1 MKDSQTSRIL
11 AQLRI
16 ASMTPLDAFRAIGTL
31 RLGARI
37 FELRREGHQI
47 KTDMV
52 TVGKGT
58 TGYKRVARYRLI
70 REAR

>member
-16 ASMTPLDAFRAIGTL
+16 ASMTPLDAFRAIGCM

-52 TVGKGT
+52 KVGG
-58 TGYKRVARYRLI
+58 KRVARYRLI
-70 REAR
+70 KEAR